1 MTRIDTEMEAH
12 RKQRRRTRWVGLVI
26 IPVAVVAVAA
36 SLYFYPANQAITFT
50 IRTSSGE
57 PADVYLNG
65 EKVGQTPLELS
76 YEDLQERILPDLAPA
91 RWPITGYRS
100 VTARLK
106 DLGGRLETG
115 VILAQTD
122 QQEQTYLVQETDAGR
137 VVLAGGI
144 RLKVVAA
151 DGRTGVNQSVSILKR
166 SVLQSGKIPF
176 EWKIDLPARK

>member
-1 MTRIDTEMEAH
+1 MEAH
-12 RKQRRRTRWVGLVI
+12 GKQRRRTRWVGWVI
-26 IPVAVVAVAA
+26 IPLAVVAVAA
-36 SLYFYPANQAITFT
+36 SLYFYPAKQAITFT

-65 EKVGQTPLELS
+65 ENVGQTPLELS
-76 YEDLQERILPDLAPA
+76 YEDLQERVLPELAPA
-91 RWPITGYRS
+91 RWPIAGYRS

-122 QQEQTYLVQETDAGR
+122 QQEQTYLVQETDAGQ

-151 DGRTGVNQSVSILKR
+151 DGRTGVNESVSVLTP
-166 SVLQSGKIPF
+166 SVLKSGKIAF
-176 EWKIDLPARK
+176 EWKIDLRAQK

>member
-1 MTRIDTEMEAH
+1 MEAH
-12 RKQRRRTRWVGLVI
+12 GKPRRRTRWVGLVI

-36 SLYFYPANQAITFT
+36 SLYFYPAKQAITFT

-65 EKVGQTPLELS
+65 ENVGQTPLELS
-76 YEDLQERILPDLAPA
+76 YEDLQERILPELAPA
-91 RWPITGYRS
+91 SWPIAGYQS
-100 VTARLK
+100 ATARLK
-106 DLGGRLETG
+106 DLGGRLESG

-122 QQEQTYLVQETDAGR
+122 QQEQTYLVKETDAGK

-151 DGRTGVNQSVSILKR
+151 DGRTGVNESVSILNPSVHR
-166 SVLQSGKIPF
+166 SRKIAF
-176 EWKIDLPARK
+176 EWKIDLPAQK

>member
-1 MTRIDTEMEAH
+1 MEAQA
-12 RKQRRRTRWVGLVI
+12 KQRRRARWVGLVI

-36 SLYFYPANQAITFT
+36 SLYFYPAKQAIIFT

-65 EKVGQTPLELS
+65 EMVGQTPLELS
-76 YEDLQERILPDLAPA
+76 YEDLQERILPELAPA
-91 RWPITGYRS
+91 SWPIAGYQS

-122 QQEQTYLVQETDAGR
+122 QQEQTYLVQETDAGQ
-137 VVLAGGI
+137 VVLAGGV

-151 DGRTGVNQSVSILKR
+151 DGRTGVNESVSVVTP
-166 SVLQSGKIPF
+166 SVLLSGKIAF
-176 EWKIDLPARK
+176 EWKIDLPAQK

>member
-1 MTRIDTEMEAH
+1 MEAH
-12 RKQRRRTRWVGLVI
+12 GKSRRRTRWVGLVI
-26 IPVAVVAVAA
+26 IPAAVVAVAA
-36 SLYFYPANQAITFT
+36 SLYFYPKQAITFT

-76 YEDLQERILPDLAPA
+76 YEDLQERILPELAPA
-91 RWPITGYRS
+91 SWPIAGYSS

-122 QQEQTYLVQETDAGR
+122 QQEQTYLVQETDAGQ
-137 VVLAGGI
+137 VVLAGGV

-151 DGRTGVNQSVSILKR
+151 DGRTGVNESVSVLTP
-166 SVLQSGKIPF
+166 SVLQSGKIAF
-176 EWKIDLPARK
+176 EWKIDLPAQK

>member
-1 MTRIDTEMEAH
+1 MEAH
-12 RKQRRRTRWVGLVI
+12 GKQRRRTRWVGLVI

-36 SLYFYPANQAITFT
+36 SLYFYPAKQAITFT

-65 EKVGQTPLELS
+65 ENVGRTPLELS
-76 YEDLQERILPDLAPA
+76 YEDLQKRVLPELAPA
-91 RWPITGYRS
+91 TWPITGYRS

-115 VILAQTD
+115 VIFAPID
-122 QQEQTYLVQETDAGR
+122 QQEQIYLVQETDAGQ
-137 VVLAGGI
+137 VVLAGGV

-151 DGRTGVNQSVSILKR
+151 DGRTGVNESVSVVTP
-166 SVLQSGKIPF
+166 SVLQSGKIAF
-176 EWKIDLPARK
+176 EWKIDLPAQK

>member
-1 MTRIDTEMEAH
+1 MQAQGKR
-12 RKQRRRTRWVGLVI
+12 RRRTRWIGWVI
-26 IPVAVVAVAA
+26 IPVAVVAVAV
-36 SLYFYPANQAITFT
+36 SLYFYPAKQAITFT

-65 EKVGQTPLELS
+65 EMVGQTPLELS
-76 YEDLQERILPDLAPA
+76 YEDLQERILAELAPA
-91 RWPITGYRS
+91 SWPITGYQS

-122 QQEQTYLVQETDAGR
+122 QQEQTYLVQETDAGQI
-137 VVLAGGI
+137 VLAGGV

-151 DGRTGVNQSVSILKR
+151 DGRTGVNESVSVVTSSI
-166 SVLQSGKIPF
+166 LQSGKIAF
-176 EWKIDLPARK
+176 EWKIDLPAQK

>member
-1 MTRIDTEMEAH
+1 MEAH
-12 RKQRRRTRWVGLVI
+12 GKPRRRTRWVGLVI
-26 IPVAVVAVAA
+26 IPAAVVAVAA

-65 EKVGQTPLELS
+65 EMVGQTPLELS
-76 YEDLQERILPDLAPA
+76 YEDLQERVLSELVPA
-91 RWPITGYRS
+91 RWPITGYQS

-115 VILAQTD
+115 VILAQTN
-122 QQEQTYLVQETDAGR
+122 QQEQTYLVQETDAGQ
-137 VVLAGGI
+137 VVLAGGV

-151 DGRTGVNQSVSILKR
+151 DGRTGVNESVTVLTS
-166 SVLQSGKIPF
+166 SVLQSGKIAF
-176 EWKIDLPARK
+176 EWKIDLPAQK

>member
-1 MTRIDTEMEAH
+1 MRTDTEMEAH
-12 RKQRRRTRWVGLVI
+12 GKHRRRTRWVGLVI

-65 EKVGQTPLELS
+65 ENVGQSPLELS
-76 YEDLQERILPDLAPA
+76 YEDLQERILPELAPA
-91 RWPITGYRS
+91 SWPIAGYQS

-122 QQEQTYLVQETDAGR
+122 QQEQTYLVQETDAGQ

-144 RLKVVAA
+144 RLKVIAA
-151 DGRTGVNQSVSILKR
+151 DGRTGVNESVSVVTS
-166 SVLQSGKIPF
+166 SVLQSGKIAF